1 MNFTTTFSG
10 KRVFLTGH
18 TGFKGSWLALWLAR
32 LGARVYGY
40 ALPPPTE
47 PSNFVLSGVEKLVVG
62 HTLAD
67 IRDARALTAALDAA
81 QPDLIFHLAA
91 QPLVR
96 LSYEQPQETFD
107 VNVMGTA
114 CLLDAVRGLRRP
126 CAVVVVTSDKCY
138 ENVGHERGYCES
150 DPMGGFDPYSAS
162 KGATELLVASYRRS
176 FFHPER
182 LAEHGVRLAT
192 ARAGNVI
199 GGGDWARDRIVTDM
213 VASLV
218 AGTPIPVRNPH
229 AVRPWQH
236 VLEPLSGYLTL
247 AAALLDANSV
257 APGLQPEVAGSSP
270 IPHRSGDAP
279 ATFCA
284 GWNFGP
290 VCGGEFTVGELAGA
304 FVQAWGGGSWQD
316 VSQPGQP
323 HEAAILRLNID
334 QAGRELGWHP
344 RWDCAETVA
353 RTARWYRRVLLEQA
367 DAHAEC
373 VADIEAYAPQK

>member
-1 MNFTTTFSG
+1 MMSDFPRTFAG

-18 TGFKGSWLALWLAR
+18 TGFKGSWLALWLAG
-32 LGARVYGY
+32 LGAKVYGY
-40 ALPPPTE
+40 ALPPPTA
-47 PSNFVLSGVEKLVVG
+47 PSNFVLAGVEKLLAG

-67 IRDARALTAALDAA
+67 IRDTRALAAALAAA
-81 QPDLIFHLAA
+81 QPDIVFHLAA

-96 LSYEQPQETFD
+96 LSYEQPHETFD

-114 CLLDAVRGLRRP
+114 CLLDAVRGLRKP
-126 CAVVVVTSDKCY
+126 CAVIIVTSDKCY

-176 FFHPER
+176 FFPPAR

-213 VASLV
+213 VAALV
-218 AGTPIPVRNPH
+218 DGRPIPVRNPH

-247 AAALLDANSV
+247 AAALQDA
-257 APGLQPEVAGSSP
+257 
-270 IPHRSGDAP
+270 DA
-279 ATFCA
+279 AKWCA

-290 VCGGEFTVGELAGA
+290 VCGGEATVGELAGT

-367 DAHAEC
+367 DARAEC
-373 VADIEAYAPQK
+373 EADIAAYEQVN